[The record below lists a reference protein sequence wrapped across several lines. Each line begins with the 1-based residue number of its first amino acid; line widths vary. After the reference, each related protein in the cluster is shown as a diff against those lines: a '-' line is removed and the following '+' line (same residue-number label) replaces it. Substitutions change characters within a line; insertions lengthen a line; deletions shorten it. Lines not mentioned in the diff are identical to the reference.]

1 MPAQTAHANYRLG
14 ALLAGATALLLSVQE
29 PFSFLAARRLNADAF
44 VLITQASLLISVP
57 LLLLRPRS
65 RADFAAI
72 FATPSMYPKLA
83 AIFALGIA
91 GLLLYKVGLTGA
103 HPIIIAAIFNL
114 SPFWAAMVA
123 RIVSG
128 VQIPVA
134 PLAFFGCLAAAFF
147 GAMAVA
153 WSQLGAGG
161 GDMLDSFLR
170 GSWVFAIPIPI
181 LSALNGTLIGKWFSA
196 YDESASIA
204 VNFVAPSAAL
214 IPFTTYVLAARGE
227 LNFDQGP
234 AILLMMF
241 GTLVAA
247 SIGRVMYQV
256 ALTATG
262 GDNGFVT
269 MFFLAVPALTGLV
282 SLPLSWFIPDLKFQ
296 ANALYLIGLA
306 LIAAALLLFTFRS
319 WREERRG
326 APRAESAPR
335 FREN

>member
-1 MPAQTAHANYRLG
+1 MPAETARPNYRLG
-14 ALLAGATALLLSVQE
+14 ALLAGTTALLLSVQE
-29 PFSFLAARRLNADAF
+29 PFSFLAAKRLNADAF
-44 VLITQASLLISVP
+44 VLITQLSLLISVP
-57 LLLLRPRS
+57 LLVLRPQS
-65 RADFAAI
+65 RRDFVAI

-91 GLLLYKVGLTGA
+91 GLLLYKLGLTGA

-123 RIVSG
+123 RVLSG
-128 VQIPVA
+128 VPIPVA

-153 WSQLGAGG
+153 WSQLAGAQGE
-161 GDMLDSFLR
+161 MLESFFR

-181 LSALNGTLIGKWFSA
+181 LSALNGTLIGKWFSK

-204 VNFVAPSAAL
+204 VNFVAPSVVL
-214 IPFTTYVLAARGE
+214 IPFTTYVLASRGE
-227 LNFDQGP
+227 LSFAQGP

-247 SIGRVMYQV
+247 SIGRVFYQV

-262 GDNGFVT
+262 GDNGYVT

-282 SLPLSWFIPDLKFQ
+282 SLPLSWFIPDLRFQ
-296 ANALYLIGLA
+296 VNALYLVGLA
-306 LIAAALLLFTFRS
+306 LIATALLFFTFRS
-319 WREERRG
+319 WQEER
-326 APRAESAPR
+326 SASKLHPASAKIKA
-335 FREN
+335 